1 MTIASLTLRSKG
13 WLSNSNGYELA
24 FALSI
29 QYLDRFVPPRSG
41 ADKSITLRK
50 YLKFILL
57 FLFAVFL
64 FWFFGR
70 GLDWQ
75 LVRHS
80 LAKANATYITVAVL
94 IICLGYLLRA
104 VRWQV
109 LLAPITKSSLKEL
122 FATTTVGFAAI
133 FLIGRAGE
141 IVRPMWLPM
150 RDRRVRPSSALVTLG
165 LERIFDLAALVCFF
179 AANLL
184 WFIPP
189 AGREA
194 EFRFVEIVGI
204 ALLLGVVLAFVGLIV
219 YQRISGRVIVFFA
232 RITDRKWIP
241 RRLRK
246 IFLSILEKLSGALA
260 ILTDWKELF
269 LVSFWTFML
278 WLAIS
283 IPTWL
288 VMLAFDLPVTFSDS
302 LFVMGFATLS
312 SVVPTPG
319 GAAGAFHAGTGASL
333 LFLKND
339 IPREDVAAF
348 AIALHLVYFAPAIV
362 FGLYYFLHGDISI
375 ERFRSL
381 LSSEHAV
388 EEIES
393 ESPDSNEQLK
403 MESE

>member
-1 MTIASLTLRSKG
+1 M
-13 WLSNSNGYELA
+13 
-24 FALSI
+24 
-29 QYLDRFVPPRSG
+29 
-41 ADKSITLRK
+41 RK
-50 YLKFILL
+50 YIKFILL

-64 FWFFGR
+64 FWIFGR

-75 LVRHS
+75 LVRQS
-80 LAKANATYITVAVL
+80 LAKANATYIAIAVL
-94 IICLGYLLRA
+94 IICFGYLLRA
-104 VRWQV
+104 IRWQV
-109 LLAPITKSSLKEL
+109 LLSPITRSSLKEL

-150 RDRRVRPSSALVTLG
+150 RDKRVRPSAALVTLG

-179 AANLL
+179 SVNLI
-184 WFIPP
+184 WFVPP
-189 AGREA
+189 AGREE
-194 EFRFVEIVGI
+194 EFEFVEIVGV
-204 ALLLGVVLAFVGLIV
+204 AMLVGVVLAFVALVI
-219 YQRISGRVIVFFA
+219 YQRISRRINAFFTKV
-232 RITDRKWIP
+232 TDRSWIP
-241 RRLRK
+241 RNLRK
-246 IFLSILEKLSGALA
+246 IFLSILDKLSGALA
-260 ILTDWKELF
+260 ILTNWKELL

-288 VMLAFDLPVTFSDS
+288 VMIAFGLPVTFSDS

-393 ESPDSNEQLK
+393 EAPDSQSGVGSR
-403 MESE
+403 ESGA